1 MVEKALNHTIGRVR
15 GMYNRAEYSG
25 QRREMLG
32 FWGEYVE
39 GLGKGERSGL
49 VGWCWWLT
57 GTD

>member
-32 FWGEYVE
+32 FWREYVE

-49 VGWCWWLT
+49 VGWC
-57 GTD
+57 